1 MIAQIRQELKDKPPE
16 WLAEH
21 VARAGILRCL
31 QIEELPRWDASG
43 RCCYEASAIYIG
55 GSKEQEVFSIGGTAQ
70 AAYNGL
76 LRDALISH
84 MADAGRKAMLEL
96 VK

>member
-1 MIAQIRQELKDKPPE
+1 MIAQIRRELKDKPPE

-31 QIEELPRWDASG
+31 QIEELPKYDASG
-43 RCCYEASAIYIG
+43 RSGYEASAIYTG
-55 GSKEQEVFSIGGTAQ
+55 GRKEQELYFIGGTAQ

-76 LRDALISH
+76 LRDSLISH
-84 MADAGRKAMLEL
+84 LAENGRKTLLEL